1 MVQRARLKG
10 IHHEE
15 DFVAFDPVY
24 LCRFRTGGDR
34 VSLELGMVTVWLGM
48 DKAAVKQ
55 QVESSGMNFDQ
66 SNPKI
71 VIVADI
77 HAKRVF
83 TLQFEHDKLVY
94 ADRNWLSDEANALP
108 SVMDALAALIDKG
121 ATNCTI
127 AHVPVSSPDTKMNQ
141 VFIDCGRRGILL
153 TYGTQNVAG
162 QSFSNNAIS
171 ESIGSYR

>member
-1 MVQRARLKG
+1 MKKILLLLTLCSST
-10 IHHEE
+10 
-15 DFVAFDPVY
+15 AFAQV
-24 LCRFRTGGDR
+24 GNR
-34 VSLELGMVTVWLGM
+34 VSLELGSVTVWLGM

-66 SNPKI
+66 TNPNI
-71 VIVADI
+71 VLVADI
-77 HAKRVF
+77 QAKRVF
-83 TLQFEHDKLVY
+83 TLKFEHDKLVY

-121 ATNCTI
+121 ATNCII
-127 AHVPVSSPDTKMNQ
+127 AHVPVSSPDTKVNR
-141 VFIDCGRRGILL
+141 VLIDCGHRGILL

-171 ESIGSYR
+171 ESIGTYH